1 MSIYDT
7 LNPEQRQAVFHDKGP
22 LLILAGAGSGKTR
35 VITHRI
41 AHLIQDLDVS
51 PYRILAITFTN
62 KAAKEM
68 RDRVDALV
76 DYGAESI
83 WVSTFHSTCVRIL
96 RRFCDRIGFNRNFSI
111 YDTDDQKALIRDII
125 KRLDLDPKKFR
136 DKSFL
141 SVISA
146 AKNELISPEEFAH
159 AAGRDYI
166 ASMQAKVYA
175 EYQEALRANN
185 AFDFDDLL
193 VKTVELFRTSGEA
206 LSYYQRRFEYIL
218 VDEYQDTNTAQFELI
233 RLLANYTND
242 DGEIEHNLCV
252 VGDDDQS
259 IYKFRGANIRNILDF
274 ERHYQEAMVI
284 KLEQNYRSTG
294 NILAA
299 ANEVIAH
306 NLGRKP
312 KALWTQSPEGAPIAY
327 TLFENDREEAR
338 TIAGEIGDDV
348 EKGRSR
354 YADHAVL
361 YRTNAQ
367 SRVLEEQ
374 FIYRG
379 VPYRLVGGV
388 NFYQRKEIKDLMAY
402 LKTIDNGLDG
412 MAVKRILNVPRRG
425 IGQTTIERVEDYA
438 FRSAVSFY
446 DALVCASSV
455 PSVGRALSKIESFV
469 ALIEG
474 LRSRLAQPGYSLKEL
489 IEDILEATGYR
500 EDLRQQEPETAE
512 DRLANID
519 EFINKAVSFEKDAE
533 DPSLSAFLSEIA
545 LVADIDSVDADTD
558 CALLMTLHSAKGLE
572 FDHVY
577 LCGMEEGLFPSCMS
591 LAADDPELELE
602 EERRLCYVGI
612 TRAKQT
618 LSLSSAKSRMMR
630 GELQYNH
637 PSRFL
642 NEIPRHLLRKSA
654 SGKANDYLNKAS
666 SAAAGTDLYTFL
678 NRQKERRQAG
688 NGGYAGNSRTP
699 NGLTASGAMGSSAK
713 AGSGTAGSSARTGSI
728 PAYAA
733 VSSPLPRP
741 LGTDG
746 LGYQVGDTVK
756 HLKFGTGTVTDIR
769 RGGKDFEVTV
779 DFPSGTKRM
788 LASFARL
795 VKIG

>member
-7 LNPEQRQAVFHDKGP
+7 LNPEQRRAVFHDRGP

-76 DYGAESI
+76 DYGAENI

-96 RRFCDRIGFNRNFSI
+96 RRFCEQIGYSRNFSI
-111 YDTDDQKALIRDII
+111 YDTDDQKALIRDIL
-125 KRLDLDPKKFR
+125 KRLELDPKKFR

-141 SVISA
+141 SVISS
-146 AKNELISPEEFAH
+146 AKNELITPEEFALS
-159 AAGRDYI
+159 AGRDYI
-166 ASMQAKVYA
+166 ASMQAKVYT
-175 EYQEALRANN
+175 EYQKALHANN

-193 VKTVELFRTSGEA
+193 FKTVELFRASGEA

-233 RLLANYTND
+233 RLLANYTNE
-242 DGEIEHNLCV
+242 DGENEHNLCV

-274 ERHYQEAMVI
+274 ERHYPEAEVI

-306 NLGRKP
+306 NLGRKQ
-312 KALWTQSPEGAPIAY
+312 KALWTQSPEGAPIAC
-327 TLFENDREEAR
+327 TQFENDREEAR
-338 TIAGEIGDDV
+338 TVAGEIADGV
-348 EKGRSR
+348 EKNGGHYSD
-354 YADHAVL
+354 YAVL

-367 SRVLEEQ
+367 SRVFEEQ

-379 VPYRLVGGV
+379 IPYRLVGGV

-402 LKTIDNGLDG
+402 LKTVDNGLDG

-425 IGQTTIERVEDYA
+425 IGQTTVERVEDYA

-446 DALVCASSV
+446 DALVCANSI
-455 PSVGRALSKIESFV
+455 PSIGRAASKIESFV

-474 LRSRLAQPGYSLKEL
+474 LRSRLQQPGYSLRDL

-500 EDLRQQEPETAE
+500 EELRTQEPETAE
-512 DRLANID
+512 DRLANLD
-519 EFINKAVSFEKDAE
+519 EFINKAVGFEKDAD

-545 LVADIDSVDADTD
+545 LVADIDSVEADAD

-577 LCGMEEGLFPSCMS
+577 LCGMEEGLFPSAMS
-591 LAADDPELELE
+591 VMADNPELEIE

-612 TRAKQT
+612 TRAKKT

-630 GELQYNH
+630 GEIQYNR

-642 NEIPRHLLRKSA
+642 NEIPRHLLQKSA
-654 SGKANDYLNKAS
+654 TGKTNGYLNQAS
-666 SAAAGTDLYTFL
+666 SAARSGDLFTFL
-678 NRQKERRQAG
+678 NRQKERKQ
-688 NGGYAGNSRTP
+688 
-699 NGLTASGAMGSSAK
+699 AMGSLSGEGRTAGVSPEK
-713 AGSGTAGSSARTGSI
+713 HGRETAGLPPYGAVSTPRPSSSGSGA
-728 PAYAA
+728 
-733 VSSPLPRP
+733 LN
-741 LGTDG
+741 
-746 LGYQVGDTVK
+746 YQVGDTVK
-756 HLKFGTGTVTDIR
+756 HLKFGIGTVTDIR
-769 RGGKDFEVTV
+769 RGAKDFEVTV
-779 DFPSGTKRM
+779 DFPSGTKKM

-795 VKIG
+795 VKI